1 MGGGDS
7 LYDKID
13 SGVRGCR
20 VVLTCVTQKYSFSAS
35 CRREVS
41 LADAL
46 KKPIIPLLLEKI
58 DWPPTGPMSMV
69 FSQLLFINFYRDEE
83 VQMKLTGPKFDALLD
98 KILEQLPVIIQHGN
112 NGAQPDSQHD
122 EKTNKQHDNSGVLQN
137 EEQDK
142 RSSNLRQEPIKHSP
156 SPVKS
161 DEPVVIKQTDINVVP
176 TTTQNVQNREQ
187 NADAN
192 KRVDKGD
199 TSSSKE
205 FESPED
211 KKSKSCTML

>member
-1 MGGGDS
+1 M
-7 LYDKID
+7 YEKID
-13 SGVRGCR
+13 SGVRGCK
-20 VVLTCVTQKYSFSAS
+20 VVLTCVTQKYSFSAN

-41 LADAL
+41 LADTL
-46 KKPIIPLLLEKI
+46 KKPIMPLLLENI

-69 FSQLLFINFYRDEE
+69 FSELLFINFYRDEE
-83 VQMKLTGPKFDALLD
+83 VQMKWTGQNFDALLD
-98 KILEQLPVIIQHGN
+98 KIEEQLPVIIQHGN
-112 NGAQPDSQHD
+112 NGAQLDSQHD
-122 EKTNKQHDNSGVLQN
+122 EKTNNQHDNSGVLQN

-161 DEPVVIKQTDINVVP
+161 DEPVVIKQTDINAVP

-211 KKSKSCTML
+211 KKSKSCTIL

>member
-1 MGGGDS
+1 M
-7 LYDKID
+7 YEKID
-13 SGVRGCR
+13 SGVRGCK
-20 VVLTCVTQKYSFSAS
+20 VVLTCVTQKYSFSAN

-98 KILEQLPVIIQHGN
+98 KIEEQLPVIIQHGN

-122 EKTNKQHDNSGVLQN
+122 EKTNNQHDNSGVLQN

-142 RSSNLRQEPIKHSP
+142 RSSNLRQEPIKHPP

-161 DEPVVIKQTDINVVP
+161 DEPVVIKQTDINAVP

>member
-7 LYDKID
+7 LYEKID
-13 SGVRGCR
+13 SGVRGCK
-20 VVLTCVTQKYSFSAS
+20 VVLTCVTQKYSFSAN

-69 FSQLLFINFYRDEE
+69 FSQFLFINFYRDEE

-98 KILEQLPVIIQHGN
+98 KIEEQLPVIIQHGN

-122 EKTNKQHDNSGVLQN
+122 EKTNNQHDNSGVLQN

-142 RSSNLRQEPIKHSP
+142 RSSNLRQEPVKHSP

-161 DEPVVIKQTDINVVP
+161 DEPVVIKQTDINAVP

>member
-7 LYDKID
+7 LYEKID
-13 SGVRGCR
+13 SGVRGCQ
-20 VVLTCVTQKYSFSAS
+20 VVLTCVTQKYSFSAN

-58 DWPPTGPMSMV
+58 DWPPTGPMSMF

-83 VQMKLTGPKFDALLD
+83 VQMKWTGPNFDALLD
-98 KILEQLPVIIQHGN
+98 KIEEQLPVIIQHGN
-112 NGAQPDSQHD
+112 NGAQADSQHD
-122 EKTNKQHDNSGVLQN
+122 EKTNNQHDNSGVLQN

-161 DEPVVIKQTDINVVP
+161 DEPVVIKQTDINAVP

-205 FESPED
+205 FESSED
-211 KKSKSCTML
+211 KKSKSCTIL

>member
-7 LYDKID
+7 LYEKID
-13 SGVRGCR
+13 SGVRGCK
-20 VVLTCVTQKYSFSAS
+20 VVLTCVTQKYSFSAN

-69 FSQLLFINFYRDEE
+69 FTQLLFINFYRDEE
-83 VQMKLTGPKFDALLD
+83 VQMKWTGPKFDELLD
-98 KILEQLPVIIQHGN
+98 KIEEQLPVIKQHEN
-112 NGAQPDSQHD
+112 NGTQSESQHK
-122 EKTNKQHDNSGVLQN
+122 ETTNKQHDNSGVLQN
-137 EEQDK
+137 EEEDK
-142 RSSNLRQEPIKHSP
+142 RSSNLRQEPIKHTP

-161 DEPVVIKQTDINVVP
+161 DEPVVVKQTDIKAAP

-187 NADAN
+187 KPDAN
-192 KRVDKGD
+192 KTVA
-199 TSSSKE
+199 TSSPKE
-205 FESPED
+205 NKSLED
-211 KKSKSCTML
+211 KKSKSCTIL